1 MLKMK
6 KDCFV
11 LKSKII
17 DIEAKRD
24 WIILIN
30 AKDAKKYGVKPASNI
45 LIGLEG
51 QNIAAEVTLTDTLV
65 KPGEVGI
72 FEDLAK
78 RFKIK
83 SGSKI
88 DFSLIGRLKS
98 LDAVQKNM
106 QHGVE
111 LTYKEV
117 YSIIEDIA
125 SRKLSD
131 VAVAFFIASTFFGA
145 ISRQEMYFMTKA
157 MAETGKKLKFSG
169 MVVDK
174 HSVGGLAGNE
184 TTPIIIPI
192 IASFGL
198 LIPKTS
204 SRAITSASGT
214 ADTMEVFSPVSFPLK
229 KLEQI
234 VKKTNAC
241 LVWGVGDVTPSDS
254 RIIDIASQL
263 YIESFAKM
271 VPSIIAKKAA
281 LDVKYLVID
290 IPVNPTAKIK
300 DMKTANELKDIME
313 DITKRMGMKAVV
325 SINRAKGP
333 IGRGFGGSL
342 QARDD
347 MYVLEQDERRPLDLE
362 KRAIQLSG
370 ILLEMTKKAPKGKG
384 EEYAKEAIVSGKAL
398 KKFRE
403 IIKVQ
408 GGNSRI
414 TADKIKLGTVQH
426 QIKAN
431 KSGKISKIHNTNL
444 VKTCRLLG
452 SPFIKPAGIYLE
464 KRLGETVNKGDVIF
478 TFHTINKFHLNL
490 ALDGYKE
497 KEIFEIK

>member
-1 MLKMK
+1 MK
-6 KDCFV
+6 KDCFT

-24 WIILIN
+24 WVVLIN
-30 AKDAKKYGVKPASNI
+30 AKDAKKYGIKPASNI
-45 LIGLEG
+45 LMEG
-51 QNIAAEVTLTDTLV
+51 GIATEVTLTDTLI
-65 KPGEVGI
+65 KSGYVGI
-72 FEDLAK
+72 FEDLAE

-83 SGSKI
+83 DGYDL

-111 LTYKEV
+111 LTYNEV
-117 YSIIEDIA
+117 REIIQDVS
-125 SRKLSD
+125 SRKLND

-157 MAETGKKLKFSG
+157 MAETGKKLKFPG

-192 IASFGL
+192 IASHGL
-198 LIPKTS
+198 YIPKTS

-229 KLEQI
+229 KLEKI

-281 LDVKYLVID
+281 LDVEYLVID

-300 DMKTANELKDIME
+300 NMKRANELKDIME
-313 DITKRMGMKAVV
+313 DITKRMGMKTIV
-325 SINRAKGP
+325 SINKAKGP
-333 IGRGFGGSL
+333 IGRGFGAVL

-347 MYVLEQDERRPLDLE
+347 MYVLEQHKNRPLDLE
-362 KRAIQLSG
+362 KRAIELSG
-370 ILLEMTKKAPKGKG
+370 ILLELTGKAKKGQG
-384 EEYAKEAIVSGKAL
+384 EKLAKETLISGQAL
-398 KKFRE
+398 KKFKE
-403 IIKVQ
+403 IVKAQ

-414 TADKIKLGTVQH
+414 ISDKLELGPVKY
-426 QIKAN
+426 QIKAK
-431 KSGKISKIHNTNL
+431 KSGKITKVHNTNL

-452 SPFIKPAGIYLE
+452 SPFIKQAGVYME
-464 KRLGETVNKGDVIF
+464 KRLGDTVKKGEVLF
-478 TFHTINKFHLNL
+478 TFYTITKFHLKL
-490 ALDGYKE
+490 ALEGYKD